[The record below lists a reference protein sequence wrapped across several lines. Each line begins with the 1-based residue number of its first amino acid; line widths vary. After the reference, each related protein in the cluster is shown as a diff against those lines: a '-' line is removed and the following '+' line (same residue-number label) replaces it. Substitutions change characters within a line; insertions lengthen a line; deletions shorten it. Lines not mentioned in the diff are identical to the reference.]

1 MIAIDRPVTLLHPP
15 VIEFGTGTAS
25 KVGEWAAERGAARVL
40 VVADAFNADRTGA
53 LGFTAT
59 TTVLVFADV
68 KPEPDT
74 VNLDDLLARAKAFCP
89 DLVVGFGG
97 GSAMDLAKLAAVLG
111 DGDQQLSDVVGTHLV
126 EGRRPL
132 LVQVSTTSGT
142 GSEAGTRALVTDTA
156 NARKLAVESR
166 FMLADLAVLDPELTV
181 SLPPAVTAATG
192 VDALA
197 HCVESYTNI
206 KAHPAVD
213 PYAIEGI
220 RLIGRFLPRA
230 VANGRD
236 LEARAALAL
245 ASLYGG
251 FCLGPVNTAAG
262 HAVAYPLGTR
272 HGLPHGLANALIFP
286 YVLAF
291 NVPACPEKTTRIL
304 ELLGHPA
311 KRSVSPVE
319 VFDLAQAFCREVG
332 IQPAAN
338 LPSLDDDELEAMADE
353 AFAIKRLLDNNPR
366 PVERDDI
373 LGMYRDLFGLAG
385 TA

>member
-1 MIAIDRPVTLLHPP
+1 MIAIDRPITLLHPP
-15 VIEFGTGTAS
+15 VIEFGTGTAA

-40 VVADAFNADRTGA
+40 VVADTFNADRVDI
-53 LGFTAT
+53 LGFTESIT
-59 TTVLVFADV
+59 IEVFGEV

-74 VNLDDLLARAKAFCP
+74 VNLYDLLARAKVFCP

-111 DGDQQLSDVVGTHLV
+111 DGDQQLSGVVGANLV

-132 LVQVSTTSGT
+132 LAQVSTTSGT
-142 GSEAGTRALVTDTA
+142 GSEAGTRALVTNAA

-213 PYAIEGI
+213 PYAVEGI

-230 VANGRD
+230 VADGRD

-272 HGLPHGLANALIFP
+272 HHLPHGLANALIFP
-286 YVLAF
+286 HVLAF
-291 NVPACPEKTTRIL
+291 NASAVPGRTAQVL
-304 ELLGHPA
+304 EALSAKDVDTASPDAVLQAASRFCESLGIDMRLSAHG
-311 KRSVSPVE
+311 V
-319 VFDLAQAFCREVG
+319 RE
-332 IQPAAN
+332 
-338 LPSLDDDELEAMADE
+338 DDFAAMADE
-353 AFAIKRLLDNNPR
+353 AYAIRRLLDNNPR
-366 PVERDDI
+366 EMSRYDI
-373 LGMYRDLFGLAG
+373 LAIYRA
-385 TA
+385 AA

>member
-15 VIEFGTGTAS
+15 VIEFGTGTAA
-25 KVGEWAAERGAARVL
+25 KVGEWAADRGAGRIL
-40 VVADAFNADRTGA
+40 VVADAFNAERTDA
-53 LGFTAT
+53 LGFAGTAT
-59 TTVLVFADV
+59 VEVFGDV

-74 VNLDDLLARAKAFCP
+74 INLDDLMARAKAFCP

-111 DGDQQLSDVVGTHLV
+111 DGDQQLSDVVGVNLV

-142 GSEAGTRALVTDTA
+142 GSEAGPRALVTDTA
-156 NARKLAVESR
+156 NARKLAVDSR
-166 FMLADLAVLDPELTV
+166 FLLADMAVLDPELTV

-192 VDALA
+192 IDALA

-230 VANGRD
+230 VANGGD

-272 HGLPHGLANALIFP
+272 HHLPHGLANALIFP
-286 YVLAF
+286 HVLAF
-291 NVPACPEKTTRIL
+291 NAPAVPGRTAQIL
-304 ELLGHPA
+304 EALGA
-311 KRSVSPVE
+311 RGVDTSSPDAV
-319 VFDLAQAFCREVG
+319 LQAASRFCGSLG
-332 IQPAAN
+332 IDMRLSAHGV
-338 LPSLDDDELEAMADE
+338 DEGDFAAMADE
-353 AFAIKRLLDNNPR
+353 AYAIRRLLDNNPR
-366 PVERDDI
+366 QISRYEI
-373 LGMYRDLFGLAG
+373 LAIYRA
-385 TA
+385 AA